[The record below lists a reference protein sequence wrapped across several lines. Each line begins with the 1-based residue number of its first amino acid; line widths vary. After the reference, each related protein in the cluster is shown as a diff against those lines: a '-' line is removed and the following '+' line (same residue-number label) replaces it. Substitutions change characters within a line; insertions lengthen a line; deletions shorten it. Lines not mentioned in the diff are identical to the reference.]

1 MYRLSNQICAYIVN
15 TRPLLLMLI
24 SPSILVFVYVQLLMV
39 LRMVYLVH
47 SNWYHASKVHLLYLS
62 IIWQTLPSKFQI
74 YAYVQAFNPNS
85 QHICRGANATNL
97 GFIKLVQTLLH
108 MVNMLGQATWIQ
120 LNLFHI
126 FVEVVKKG
134 EIESPSLVLTN

>member
-1 MYRLSNQICAYIVN
+1 MHMCKLLIQILS
-15 TRPLLLMLI
+15 T
-24 SPSILVFVYVQLLMV
+24 YVG
-39 LRMVYLVH
+39 
-47 SNWYHASKVHLLYLS
+47 
-62 IIWQTLPSKFQI
+62 
-74 YAYVQAFNPNS
+74 
-85 QHICRGANATNL
+85 GANATNL